1 MHEMS
6 IAEELVK
13 QVVDVARENGGRSVG
28 EVEVELGV
36 FRQVVPEAL
45 EIAFAVVAEG
55 TVAEGAVLKMTEK
68 GIVGLCRVCQNR
80 FEASLKTFQCP
91 KCNEADVEII
101 EGDDIMLTSMAVEID
116 NEQPSSDE

>member
-6 IAEELVK
+6 IAEELVR
-13 QVVDVARENGGRSVG
+13 QVEDVAREHGGQSVS

-45 EIAFAVVAEG
+45 EIAFAALAEG

-80 FEASLKTFQCP
+80 FEASLETFQCP
-91 KCNEADVEII
+91 RCSEADVEIV
-101 EGDDIMLTSMAVEID
+101 EGDDIVLKSVAVEID
-116 NEQPSSDE
+116 NE